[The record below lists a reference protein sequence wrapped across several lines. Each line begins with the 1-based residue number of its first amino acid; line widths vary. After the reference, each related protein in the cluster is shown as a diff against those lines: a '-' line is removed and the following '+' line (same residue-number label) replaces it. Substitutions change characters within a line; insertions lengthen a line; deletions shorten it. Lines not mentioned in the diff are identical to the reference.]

1 MKALK
6 ALGQNFLT
14 DKSIAEKIVALGEL
28 QPEDSVWEIGPGTG
42 ILTDEIIKNNV
53 QLRAFELD
61 RRLYK
66 YLSARYQNRIIL
78 EQTDILQAD
87 WNSLIRKDGTPL
99 KLIANIPYQITS
111 PLLALLEEYSQFFS
125 RIVLMVQ
132 KEVAERLSA
141 KPGNKNYAP
150 LTIRLRLVFDISSKI
165 QVSREKFSP
174 MPKVDSAVIL
184 LLPRENKP
192 VIKHPEHFHKLLHA
206 AFVHRRKTLA
216 NNLIPVLG
224 KEKTEELAKLSYID
238 FGKRGEELAEGDFI
252 LLSDCLADL

>member
-14 DKSIAEKIVALGEL
+14 DTAIAEKIVSLGAL
-28 QPEDSVWEIGPGTG
+28 QPADKVWEIGSGTG
-42 ILTDEIIKNNV
+42 ILTDEIIKYNV

-66 YLSARYQNRIIL
+66 YLSARYKDRIIL

-87 WNSLIRKDGTPL
+87 WSSIIQKDGTPL

-111 PLLALLEEYSQFFS
+111 PLLALLEEYSRFFS
-125 RIVLMVQ
+125 RLVLMVQ

-141 KPGNKNYAP
+141 QPGNKNYAP
-150 LTIRLRLVFDISSKI
+150 LTIRLRLVFDIFSKI
-165 QVSREKFSP
+165 QVSREKFRP
-174 MPKVDSAVIL
+174 IPQVDSAVIL
-184 LLPRENKP
+184 MLPRENKP
-192 VIKHPEHFHKLLHA
+192 VIKYPALFNKLLIT
-206 AFVHRRKTLA
+206 AFAHRRKTLA
-216 NNLIPVLG
+216 NNLIPALG
-224 KEKTEELAKLSYID
+224 KEKTEQLAKLSRID
-238 FGKRGEELAEGDFI
+238 FSKRGEELAEADFI